1 MWRSLQILKAMA
13 LDELDIPKLFVV
25 VPADNKL
32 LNGMKFNPSALYND
46 KVKLIFLCEHTFHP
60 LGDGFIVDR
69 PKVIQ
74 LALSRC
80 IHHVDKLLC
89 VYIYIYGNALDAAI
103 TDGIAL
109 VVPHVAWAWG
119 DADNACCAF
128 VHFTMIGVYEAVGA
142 CYSN

>member
-1 MWRSLQILKAMA
+1 MA

-60 LGDGFIVDR
+60 LGDGFIIDR

-74 LALSRC
+74 PALSLHTSCRQAFM
-80 IHHVDKLLC
+80 C
-89 VYIYIYGNALDAAI
+89 VYI
-103 TDGIAL
+103 
-109 VVPHVAWAWG
+109 WQ
-119 DADNACCAF
+119 C
-128 VHFTMIGVYEAVGA
+128 
-142 CYSN
+142 S